1 MTPHIRKRLFISLAF
16 AVILFATDI
25 SAAAN
30 CFPSPSTIVTEEVSY
45 VPITTTFNGDPR
57 SNNGVV
63 HLMGWL
69 YYRIPAS
76 GTLKDAPT
84 LIYNHGHDQ
93 ERGQPCEIARYF
105 VNHGFV
111 VFAPLRR
118 GHFGEGIAST
128 GIHTDEYVSQCLLSG
143 QCAPCNPLDPITC
156 IENAYAIDYL
166 RQQWVDVRD
175 AITYVRDHSSIGR
188 TNKKM
193 ADPDQI
199 AILGHSYGGAL
210 MVFANAQLSLHNV
223 AIDISGAELSWE
235 DSDEPFW
242 ESELRPAAR
251 DAKRP
256 MYFLQPKNGVSLLP
270 TKVLFAESVDEKFRV
285 QASIFPPAPWDSV
298 CVNQAPS
305 CWDSE
310 KNDVLSEAR
319 QAHSTFI
326 LDKGQVELW
335 GPSVIEFIKRYPKNP

>member
-1 MTPHIRKRLFISLAF
+1 MNPHICKTLFISLAF
-16 AVILFATDI
+16 AFSYFAANI

-30 CFPSPSTIVTEEVSY
+30 CFGPSSTIVTEEVSY
-45 VPITTTFNGDPR
+45 VPISNSFTGDPR
-57 SNNGVV
+57 SNNSIV

-69 YYRIPAS
+69 YYRIPKS
-76 GTLKDAPT
+76 GTLKNAPT

-118 GHFGEGIAST
+118 GHFGEGIGST
-128 GIHTDEYVSQCLLSG
+128 GIHTDEYVSQCVLSG

-175 AITYVRDHSSIGR
+175 AINYIRGRSSIGR
-188 TNKKM
+188 TNSKL
-193 ADPDQI
+193 ADADRI

-210 MVFANAQLSLHNV
+210 MVFANAQLSSHNV
-223 AIDISGAELSWE
+223 AIDISGGELSW
-235 DSDEPFW
+235 DNSDEPFW
-242 ESELRPAAR
+242 ESELKPAAR

-256 MYFLQPKNGVSLLP
+256 MYFLQPKNGVSLEP
-270 TKVLFAESVDEKFRV
+270 TRVLFGESVGERFRV
-285 QASIFPPAPWDSV
+285 QASIFPPAPWDNV
-298 CVNQAPS
+298 CVNETS
-305 CWDSE
+305 NCWDLE
-310 KNDVLSEAR
+310 KDVILSEAR

-335 GPSVIEFIKRYPKNP
+335 GPSVIDFINRYPLNP